1 MDNKL
6 LTSENSSLESKM
18 DDVIA
23 CASEIEK
30 LARAGARMTRI
41 KDVAYV
47 ILVNIATIGM
57 ATFVVYMWAEILTKF
72 F

>member
-1 MDNKL
+1 MDSEL
-6 LTSENSSLESKM
+6 LISENSSLESKM

-23 CASEIEK
+23 CANEIEK
-30 LARAGARMTRI
+30 LVRAGQRTARI

-47 ILVNIATIGM
+47 VLANIAAIGM